1 MKDDLLALGKCYNEK
16 INDDSFYK
24 ELITDT
30 DFNGRTV
37 LKIICDGQFM
47 PLMDSGDPKAEN
59 LINQMWT
66 GEESSNCDGNIYG
79 YSNMTCILFQKGKKA
94 TDKTRFHQIVTNHF
108 DTSAIMSDDYTF
120 QFRYR
125 SKDIS
130 YYYQKEF
137 IFGAIM
143 VYLLLQ
149 VDLAYS

>member
-16 INDDSFYK
+16 ISDDSFYK

-94 TDKTRFHQIVTNHF
+94 TDKTRFH
-108 DTSAIMSDDYTF
+108 
-120 QFRYR
+120 
-125 SKDIS
+125 
-130 YYYQKEF
+130 
-137 IFGAIM
+137 
-143 VYLLLQ
+143 
-149 VDLAYS
+149 